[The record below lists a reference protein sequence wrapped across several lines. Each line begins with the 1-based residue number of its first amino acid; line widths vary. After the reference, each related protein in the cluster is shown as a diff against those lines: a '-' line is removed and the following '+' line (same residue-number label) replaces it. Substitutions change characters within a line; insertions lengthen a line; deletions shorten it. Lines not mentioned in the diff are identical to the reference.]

1 MNGHATRIRNLSI
14 YSMPSCS
21 PNLKA
26 RGKTILAVTHDDT
39 YFGFADRIV
48 KLEDGMCRGLE
59 SDDLMRVPA

>member
-1 MNGHATRIRNLSI
+1 
-14 YSMPSCS
+14 MPSCS